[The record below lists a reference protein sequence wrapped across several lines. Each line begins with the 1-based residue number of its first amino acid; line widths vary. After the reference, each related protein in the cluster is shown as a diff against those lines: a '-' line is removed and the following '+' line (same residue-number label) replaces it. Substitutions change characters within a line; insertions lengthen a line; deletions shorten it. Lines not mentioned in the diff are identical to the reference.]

1 MTQTVARERR
11 APSGIA
17 RSIVGGFFLCMGGVH
32 IGIVATDATN
42 YGPFAE
48 GALFPFARAGWN
60 DGVHGGARGAGPAG
74 PPGLAAAIRSDG
86 PHSGGTLIPGRR
98 RVGTATLIR

>member
-48 GALFPFARAGWN
+48 GALFPFVRAGWN
-60 DGVHGGARGAGPAG
+60 EVFMAALAVLVPLARRDWPRLSGRMVPTQVGP
-74 PPGLAAAIRSDG
+74 
-86 PHSGGTLIPGRR
+86 
-98 RVGTATLIR
+98 